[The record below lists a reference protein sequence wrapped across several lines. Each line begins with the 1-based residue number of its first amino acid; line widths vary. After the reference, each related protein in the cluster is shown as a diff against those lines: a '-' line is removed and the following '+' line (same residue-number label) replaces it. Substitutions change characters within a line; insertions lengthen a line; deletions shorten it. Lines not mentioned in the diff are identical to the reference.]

1 MVGVIGTRKTLVLP
15 LTTLSFLFLQYNFK
29 QNLKSELL
37 VTSEVTDFSSK
48 ALWPSFMYTVLFQF
62 YVAVARILFRFG
74 GGGGE
79 LKRNTLPQTGC
90 QEWKE
95 SYIPGTS
102 LSSYF

>member
-1 MVGVIGTRKTLVLP
+1 MSGG
-15 LTTLSFLFLQYNFK
+15 
-29 QNLKSELL
+29 L
-37 VTSEVTDFSSK
+37 VTSKIIDFSSK
-48 ALWPSFMYTVLFQF
+48 ALWSFLPVHLYSFSSTSLLQE
-62 YVAVARILFRFG
+62 YYLDLG
-74 GGGGE
+74 EGGE